1 MITFSFFNASFLFF
15 FIKKKLEINLYT
27 AEQTLR
33 GMEVQEKGEEKVY
46 NIKESFFGRN
56 QKEKVPVKSR
66 VKTF

>member
-15 FIKKKLEINLYT
+15 YKKKLEINLYT

-46 NIKESFFGRN
+46 NIKESFFGKKPKR
-56 QKEKVPVKSR
+56 KSAC
-66 VKTF
+66 

>member
-46 NIKESFFGRN
+46 NIKESFFG
-56 QKEKVPVKSR
+56 KKPKGKSAC
-66 VKTF
+66 

>member
-46 NIKESFFGRN
+46 NIKESLFGKKPKR
-56 QKEKVPVKSR
+56 KSAC
-66 VKTF
+66 

>member
-15 FIKKKLEINLYT
+15 FIKTKLEINLYT

-46 NIKESFFGRN
+46 NIKESFFWKKPKR
-56 QKEKVPVKSR
+56 KSAC
-66 VKTF
+66 